1 MNIKLGASAYQ
12 ISSMYDVRF
21 APSEDKIATNKAD
34 ACNTSVM
41 DQLTISSE
49 GQQMLKENGTKN
61 YYDVEMTKDEFWD
74 SIDRWRSENKKDLEF
89 NEYQN
94 PFVDPDGKIATKTY
108 FESYIGQLI
117 EQEEHIKEYYSD
129 IYEEAMAYESGGLKF
144 IREKYQIEDSP
155 LFEQDMSKD
164 ERKMAYNQ
172 LYDMIMGSHVA
183 LNDPY
188 ALADFGGTK
197 TVKQVDEIARQAVKD
212 KIAEL
217 VKQYEE
223 GV

>member
-21 APSEDKIATNKAD
+21 APSEDKNTTNKAD
-34 ACNTSVM
+34 DCNASVM

-49 GQQMLKENGTKN
+49 GQQMLEENGTKN
-61 YYDVEMTKDEFWD
+61 YYDVGMTKDEFWD
-74 SIDRWRSENKKDLEF
+74 NIDRWRSENKKDLEF

-144 IREKYQIEDSP
+144 IREKYQIEDST

>member
-21 APSEDKIATNKAD
+21 APSEDKITTNKAD
-34 ACNTSVM
+34 ACNASVM

-61 YYDVEMTKDEFWD
+61 YYDVGMTKDEFWD
-74 SIDRWRSENKKDLEF
+74 SIDRWRSENKKNLEF